1 MRGCHLSG
9 NRCQIQAFGVD
20 SDNMEKGISNI
31 GMVFYGLAL
40 ASMLGGVCYYIVV
53 GSKKGDLNPFHAVRF
68 IAFFVVL
75 GMIFATIA
83 VMVQ

>member
-1 MRGCHLSG
+1 
-9 NRCQIQAFGVD
+9 
-20 SDNMEKGISNI
+20 MEKGISNLA
-31 GMVFYGLAL
+31 MVFYGLAL

-68 IAFFVVL
+68 IALFVIL